1 MAACRDGCRKLLDFL
16 LDWLRQQRTNLCAD
30 YAVLLEIVQRID
42 STTSGNDILIVESL
56 LLQALHYMVQA

>member
-1 MAACRDGCRKLLDFL
+1 MAARRDGCRELLDFL

>member
-1 MAACRDGCRKLLDFL
+1 MAACRDGCRNLLDFL

>member
-1 MAACRDGCRKLLDFL
+1 MAACRDGCRNLLDFL
-16 LDWLRQQRTNLCAD
+16 LGWLRQQRTNLCAD
-30 YAVLLEIVQRID
+30 YAVLLEIVQRTD